1 MDIMY
6 NNNTKPKYQ
15 FRRVKWYEYEMWE
28 PFPETRPVNQDRV
41 QAMLAWCIEQFGPPN
56 DITDVWARWSQ
67 SYSTLRFR
75 DEKDYIFFMLK
86 WS

>member
-1 MDIMY
+1 MY
-6 NNNTKPKYQ
+6 NNTKPKYQ

-28 PFPETRPVNQDRV
+28 PFPAGRPVNQDRI
-41 QAMLAWCIEQFGPPN
+41 QAMLAWCIEQFGPAN
-56 DITDVWARWSQ
+56 AVTDVWARWSQ

-86 WS
+86 WA

>member
-1 MDIMY
+1 MY
-6 NNNTKPKYQ
+6 NNTKPKYQ

-28 PFPETRPVNQDRV
+28 PFPAGRPVNQDRV
-41 QAMLAWCIEQFGPPN
+41 QAMLEWCKEQFGPANP
-56 DITDVWARWSQ
+56 ITDAWARWSV
-67 SYSTLRFR
+67 SYSIIRFR